1 MTQTTH
7 WVVGERSGSLFPS
20 GCPPQVWQPGRPEWT
35 FDRERDEF
43 AAKYWKLWNESG
55 VDSPAPLDPV
65 TARERRG
72 CEREADELIA
82 WLQDWVKQYPEA
94 QSARA
99 AWREPLLDRLRSFS
113 ESVLGFSERCGAV
126 LFSGPYR
133 RATAD
138 FMRQARAF
146 DPTLKAEDLFQAMR
160 NVWIANSIQL
170 LLDRPVTLTPPV
182 FAYSMLYPYTDNL
195 LDDPEVPAAVKQEMS
210 CWLTGRLRGSPAL
223 PQTSRERD
231 IGQLLD
237 IIDRT
242 YPVPDFPEL
251 HWSLQAIHQAQT
263 DSLRQHSPVP
273 FSDAAELGPLSV
285 AKGGASVLADGFLVA
300 GKLTRPQADFLF
312 GYGVVLQFLDDL
324 QDVGRDLEARHHTVF
339 TSGAAQGPL
348 DGLTNRLH
356 GFIARVFQSAD
367 GLAEEGRG
375 ALQELIT
382 TSCGLMIPH
391 AVASHPQFYTREYSA
406 CLETGS
412 RFSFRFIRERRGTIE
427 RASQKAWHALER
439 RHELDSVL
447 CVLD

>member
-7 WVVGERSGSLFPS
+7 RVVGERSGSLGPS
-20 GCPPQVWQPGRPEWT
+20 GCPPQARQPGRLEWSL
-35 FDRERDEF
+35 DRERNEF
-43 AAKYWKLWNESG
+43 AAKYCRLWNESCG
-55 VDSPAPLDPV
+55 DSPAPPDPV
-65 TARERRG
+65 TARERRR

-82 WLQDWVKQYPEA
+82 WLQDRVKHYPEA

-99 AWREPLLDRLRSFS
+99 AWREPLLDRLRGFS
-113 ESVLGFSERCGAV
+113 ESVLGFSERCVAV

-138 FMRQARAF
+138 FIHQARAF
-146 DPTLKAEDLFQAMR
+146 NPTLKAEDLFQAVR

-170 LLDRPVTLTPPV
+170 FLDRPVTLTPPV

-195 LDDPEVPAAVKQEMS
+195 LDDPEVPAAMEQGMS

-223 PQTSRERD
+223 PQTPRERD
-231 IGQLLD
+231 IGRLLD
-237 IIDRT
+237 TIDRT
-242 YPVPDFPEL
+242 YPVPDFPEV
-251 HWSLQAIHQAQT
+251 HWSLHAIHQAQT

-273 FSDAAELGPLSV
+273 FSDAAELGSLSV
-285 AKGGASVLADGFLVA
+285 AKGGASVLADGYLVA

-324 QDVGRDLEARHHTVF
+324 QDVGRDLEAWHHTVF
-339 TSGAAQGPL
+339 TSGSARGPL
-348 DGLTNRLH
+348 DGLTNRLQ
-356 GFIARVFQSAD
+356 GFIAWVFQSAD
-367 GLAEEGRG
+367 GLAEESRV

-382 TSCGLMIPH
+382 TSCGLMILH
-391 AVASHPQFYTREYSA
+391 AVASHPQFFTREYSA
-406 CLETGS
+406 RLEAGS
-412 RFSFRFIRERRGTIE
+412 RFSFRYIRERRGTIE
-427 RASQKAWHALER
+427 RAGQRVRHALES